1 MNFFLTIFR
10 RSGRGAKKEEVEDAD
25 EPEEPVAEPEEP
37 VAEPEESVADEPITV
52 PTPEAT
58 GSKKRKRD
66 SEDGISA
73 DEEKSPAKKTKTD
86 TETPAETPTQEAEE
100 TEPMETDEP
109 EPVKKSP
116 IKIVVSEATDDV
128 EEPEKPADAP
138 AVPIHEDI
146 SSEEETQP
154 QEKTAPAE
162 TATPVKEQSSPV
174 KEAAAPAVES
184 TVTQKHTDLSPVK
197 EPEPSPVK
205 EAEPSPQKASPTK
218 AAEGAVTTPPP
229 TEDFVIIEHKDV
241 PSANSNEVQNAIS
254 KTKSEESMD
263 VTTSP
268 TLSQPTTNLETS
280 PVADSTAE
288 AASALVAAAASVVAV
303 AASVVAQV
311 TSPVK
316 SAPEIVQVS
325 GQ

>member
-37 VAEPEESVADEPITV
+37 VVEPEEPVADEPITV

-86 TETPAETPTQEAEE
+86 TETPAEMPTQEAEE

-128 EEPEKPADAP
+128 EEPEKPADTP

-162 TATPVKEQSSPV
+162 TATPVKEQS
-174 KEAAAPAVES
+174 
-184 TVTQKHTDLSPVK
+184 SPVK